1 MSYEYK
7 LLEMLLSN
15 DPQERHHAME
25 QLSGLEELSPKI
37 IEALQINTKNE
48 DLLIAEEARL
58 ILRHKG
64 IPEPILDPLG
74 MDYGVDGGPSNLD
87 IAVAV
92 YDLLNPDS
100 SADVIDSPPDTSTPE
115 RDYAAEAKFKFF
127 QVIQAITFA
136 ACIFLLIAY
145 VMKIYTFSLN
155 DLWAWIFIVV
165 YLLFIGIQ
173 LSVIFKYGF
182 RNSLSFF
189 RIYLELLKNAQFSTN
204 LTWGGKNR

>member
-25 QLSGLEELSPKI
+25 QLSSLEELSPKI

-100 SADVIDSPPDTSTPE
+100 PADVIDSPPDTSTPE
-115 RDYAAEAKFKFF
+115 RDYAAEAK
-127 QVIQAITFA
+127 V
-136 ACIFLLIAY
+136 
-145 VMKIYTFSLN
+145 
-155 DLWAWIFIVV
+155 
-165 YLLFIGIQ
+165 
-173 LSVIFKYGF
+173 
-182 RNSLSFF
+182 
-189 RIYLELLKNAQFSTN
+189 
-204 LTWGGKNR
+204 